1 METVS
6 YDLVVRNAR
15 LPEND
20 GTIDVAVSDGQIVK
34 QAEHIGSGRTE
45 IDAEGGLVAGGFV
58 DPHVHLDKAL
68 VADQVPTNESR
79 TLTEAIENDQ
89 ERKRVES
96 AADVKER
103 AERTIEMHVR
113 NGCTRI
119 RTHVDIDPTGGLT
132 ALDGVL
138 AAREACSDIADIQI
152 VAFPQEGI
160 FCAPGTEELL
170 EEALKRDLDGIGGI
184 PALERTEEDRQR
196 HIDTCLSLGAKH
208 DVAIDLH
215 VDETDDPTARTAE
228 YLAARTIEEGLE
240 GKVTAGHLCALA
252 AYDES
257 HAKRVIGLLADA
269 EISVIS
275 SPGTNLMLQGRS
287 DQHPKRRGITR
298 IDQLQE
304 AGVTIAC
311 GQDNIQDAFY
321 QYNNGNMLET
331 AKLIAHAAQ
340 LQAPTERTAVWQM
353 ITENAASI
361 LNVDHGIDAE
371 SPAVFNVFPA
381 SVRTVTDALRGGIS
395 PRAVIHDGAIVAETT
410 VETRIR

>member
-20 GTIDVAVSDGQIVK
+20 GSIDVAVSNGQIV
-34 QAEHIGSGRTE
+34 QLAEHIDSGRTE

-103 AERTIEMHVR
+103 AERAIEMHVR

-119 RTHVDIDPTGGLT
+119 RTHADIDPTGGLT

-138 AAREACSDIADIQI
+138 AARKACSDIAEIQI
-152 VAFPQEGI
+152 IAFPQEGI
-160 FCAPGTEELL
+160 FCAPGTEQLL
-170 EEALKRDLDGIGGI
+170 EEALERDLDGIGGI
-184 PALERTEEDRQR
+184 PALERTEADRQR
-196 HIDTCLSLGAKH
+196 HIDTCLSLGAEH
-208 DVAIDLH
+208 DIAIDLH

-228 YLAARTIEEGLE
+228 YLAARTVEEGLE
-240 GKVTAGHLCALA
+240 GNVTAGHLCALA

-257 HAKRVIGLLADA
+257 HAKRVIGLLTAA

-275 SPGTNLMLQGRS
+275 SPGTNLMLQGRA

-298 IDQLQE
+298 IDQLRE
-304 AGVTIAC
+304 AGITIAC

-361 LNVDHGIDAE
+361 LDVDHGIDTE
-371 SPAVFNVFPA
+371 SPAVFNVFPP
-381 SVRTVTDALRGGIS
+381 SVRTVTDALRRGVS
-395 PRAVIHDGAIVAETT
+395 PRAVVHDGAVVAETT
-410 VETRIR
+410 VETTVR